1 LQRDLV
7 AQKDTNY
14 DLQTKI
20 GVIDAE
26 RIEAVKKLRLLQ
38 QKRQYTH
45 SDAEHHRHDVQDKLA
60 IIKQLEAQR
69 KFAEDKTLRLQKQ
82 IDFIQLQLATDSRVL

>member
-1 LQRDLV
+1 MRVRHTELMSESQELTGELQRADRTKSVGVADLQRDLV
-7 AQKDTNY
+7 AQKDLNY

-38 QKRQYTH
+38 
-45 SDAEHHRHDVQDKLA
+45 
-60 IIKQLEAQR
+60 
-69 KFAEDKTLRLQKQ
+69 
-82 IDFIQLQLATDSRVL
+82 